1 MEQPTREG
9 IFEMAGKK
17 LRQEFVELRAVPHAA
32 LRGGEAE
39 DLVRRFLREH
49 IPRRFDVGTGFIID
63 PRNKVSRQ
71 TDVIVYDALNC
82 PTYRASDTAGIFP
95 ANNVA
100 AVVEV
105 KSKLDGDELQ
115 DALDKIA
122 SVKSLA
128 KIRRADVGVPILDQ
142 THGSV
147 FAFESALTLDTA
159 AERYGQWMRTHG
171 LFHHADVIC
180 VLDKGIVTTVG
191 QLPGVPGWGILF
203 LEGLGGP
210 AAEGAHIGVGVH
222 QLGPTTLDAYF
233 RLLLAHLTLFR
244 SMVDHPGF
252 AWSKHLPSGMMKV
265 SYLTSVTNEKDPARR
280 KEKLKEYEARAR
292 DEMSKTPLPP
302 DWPDEQASR

>member
-1 MEQPTREG
+1 MEEPTREG

-17 LRQEFVELRAVPHAA
+17 LRQDFMELRTVPHAA

-49 IPRRFDVGTGFIID
+49 LPRRFEVGTGFIID
-63 PRNKVSRQ
+63 PRDKVSRQ

-82 PTYRASDTAGIFP
+82 PAYRASDTAGIFP

-105 KSKLDGDELQ
+105 KSKIDGNELQ

-128 KIRRADVGVPILDQ
+128 KVRSADVGVPIVDQ

-159 AERYGQWMRTHG
+159 AERYLQWIRAHG
-171 LFHHADVIC
+171 LGHHADVIC
-180 VLDKGIVTTVG
+180 VLDKGIITTVA
-191 QLPGVPGWGILF
+191 QVPGEANWGIAF

-210 AAEGAHIGVGVH
+210 KAEGAHIGVGIH
-222 QLGPTTLDAYF
+222 QLGTATLDVYF

-252 AWSKHLPSGMMKV
+252 ERSKHLPRGMIKV
-265 SYLTSVTNEKDPARR
+265 NYLTSVTNEKDPAKRE
-280 KEKLKEYEARAR
+280 EKLKEYAARLQ
-292 DEMSKTPLPP
+292 EEFSKAPVPP
-302 DWPDEQASR
+302 NWQS